1 MFKIKSRLNKDVSEV
16 ANLTS
21 YNGYNN
27 YELALQSIVYK
38 RIIGDCLGSL
48 DYKDHWSSLYSFN
61 LIDIL
66 YKYILEQRIKGFLY
80 FSSSN
85 NAIAFFYDNKE
96 EKIQEFIKGLKE
108 VPIELYMDND
118 VAYAL
123 PPLFETFNLIKII
136 QDNLAIKIKASSLI
150 QVKIDGI
157 REKASN
163 DQKEAILNE
172 VVKAINNNTNGIV
185 VMDSKDM
192 ISLGSD
198 DKQLASLMEQ
208 EQHLFLT
215 LTKLLGFPKSYFS
228 GVVSTGLGGDN
239 INDKEM
245 TIKARENFYYRYLQ
259 PFFKEVSK
267 VSKQDI
273 SPQTI
278 AKDRFTPKE
287 LYDICLL
294 DDGIDKEEI
303 FKQLNLPMKKNIKSG
318 ATN

>member
-1 MFKIKSRLNKDVSEV
+1 MAFNIKSRFSKDASEV
-16 ANLTS
+16 ASLTS
-21 YNGYNN
+21 YTGYNN
-27 YELALQSIVYK
+27 YELALQSVVYK

-48 DYKDHWSSLYSFN
+48 DFKENWSSLYSSN

-66 YKYILEQRIKGFLY
+66 YRYILEQELKGYLY

-85 NAIAFFYDNKE
+85 NAIAFFYDNKD

-108 VPIELYMDND
+108 VHVELYMDND
-118 VAYAL
+118 TAYVL
-123 PPLFETFNLIKII
+123 NPLKETFSLIKII
-136 QDNLAIKIKASSLI
+136 QDNLAIRIKASSLI

-163 DQKEAILNE
+163 DQKEAILKE
-172 VVKAINNNTNGIV
+172 VVDSINNNKNGVAVLDTKDNIV
-185 VMDSKDM
+185 F
-192 ISLGSD
+192 GSQD
-198 DKQLASLMEQ
+198 NQLSSLMEQ

-228 GVVSTGLGGDN
+228 GVVSTGLGGEN

-245 TIKARENFYYRYLQ
+245 TIKARENFFYRYLQ
-259 PFFKEVSK
+259 PFFKEISK
-267 VSKQDI
+267 VCLQDI
-273 SPQTI
+273 APETI

-294 DDGIDKEEI
+294 NDEIDKEEI
-303 FKQLNLPMKKNIKSG
+303 YKQLNLPTKKANKG
-318 ATN
+318 L